1 MLVIVGER
9 LLKYMQKSFKLS
21 AFGQQLHELN
31 LLIISTKLCIILVL
45 TCSLAMKLVLLGQV
59 LVIFYFFSQRAGLT
73 WIKHAKGHLLQKM

>member
-9 LLKYMQKSFKLS
+9 LLKYMQKYFKLS

-45 TCSLAMKLVLLGQV
+45 TCSLAMKLVLLSQ
-59 LVIFYFFSQRAGLT
+59 VIFYFFSQRAGLT